1 MFATLCYILDCV
13 IMDSDHSFVSDA
25 VNADQESLDLDLD
38 TSLTP
43 AALLLRGRS
52 GAVIV
57 GEG

>member
-1 MFATLCYILDCV
+1 
-13 IMDSDHSFVSDA
+13 MDSDHSFVSDA
-25 VNADQESLDLDLD
+25 VNADQERLDLDLN